1 MLIWGNETAD
11 FAEMSVA
18 LLGSV
23 GLALTRSPRGRGSLT
38 NPVAENDSLGSIP
51 ARAGEPPAVP
61 RLLWGKVSGRYPDGH
76 VDVTLDHGAI
86 LPHVPLLAQL
96 VGRAAGATY
105 LPPSIPIHAQDT
117 TQGPYGV
124 PTEPSDRAHPEYL
137 AVVDWLE
144 GSGRAPV
151 VVGFLPPPSSGIT
164 PRQVG
169 WAVQRHESGQWMTV
183 DPSGNVT
190 MGWPDGSTLSVTAT
204 GSAAVPSADVN
215 THWPASSGAPVQV
228 HLALASGG
236 ATIDIVSRQVT
247 INGGTHGVARVGDPV
262 TVSGT
267 DSAGDTFTA
276 TGTIT
281 SGSPTVFAG

>member
-1 MLIWGNETAD
+1 MRRQA
-11 FAEMSVA
+11 A
-18 LLGSV
+18 LV
-23 GLALTRSPRGRGSLT
+23 RALAP
-38 NPVAENDSLGSIP
+38 NPY
-51 ARAGEPPAVP
+51 RAIHNPAVP

-76 VDVTLDHGAI
+76 VDVTLDHGGI
-86 LPHVPLLAQL
+86 LPHVPVLAQL
-96 VGRAAGATY
+96 VGRAAGTTY
-105 LPPSIPIHAQDT
+105 LPPSVPIGAQGT
-117 TQGPYGV
+117 VQGPYGV
-124 PTEPSDRAHPEYL
+124 PTEPTDRAHPEYL

-164 PRQVG
+164 PSQAG

-183 DPSGNVT
+183 DPRGNLT
-190 MGWPDGSTLSVTAT
+190 MGWPDGSTLAVTAT

-215 THWPASSGAPVQV
+215 PHWPSASGSAVQV

-236 ATIDIVSRQVT
+236 ATIDIVGRQVT
-247 INGGTHGVARVGDPV
+247 INGGTAGVARVGDPV
-262 TVSGT
+262 SVSGT

-281 SGSPTVFAG
+281 SGSQTVFAG